1 MCTKLFAKII
11 QKMCFSFLKGINF
24 LQKAEKFVANSG
36 IVVPLRA
43 KNRIMHSLRFGKRL
57 VELTSPQVMGIVN
70 ITPDSFSVHCSSC
83 SEAEVLAS
91 VSNMLQAGAD
101 IIDVGGYSTRPGAAF
116 VSEEEEWHRV
126 SVALRAIRSAWK
138 DVFISLDTF
147 RSSIAQKA
155 IEQYDVQIINDVS
168 GGQWDERMY
177 DIVSCARVPYIL
189 THTRWIT
196 PSQES
201 APACEDVVS
210 EVLHFLEERLNRL
223 HQMGVSDVII
233 DPGFGLG
240 KSIEE
245 SYTLLR
251 ELDVF
256 QVLQCPVLAGMSRK
270 SMLFKPLGIT
280 PLEALNATTAVNMLA
295 LSHGAD
301 ILRVHDVLEA
311 RQAVQLYRMTYPKD

>member
-1 MCTKLFAKII
+1 ME
-11 QKMCFSFLKGINF
+11 MFSI
-24 LQKAEKFVANSG
+24 
-36 IVVPLRA
+36 RC
-43 KNRIMHSLRFGKRL
+43 RHRL
-57 VELTSPQVMGIVN
+57 LSFTSPAVMGIVN
-70 ITPDSFSVHCSSC
+70 ITPDSSSVHCSSC

-101 IIDVGGYSTRPGAAF
+101 MIDVGGYSTRPGAAF

-126 SVALRAIRSAWK
+126 SVALRAIRSAWG
-138 DVFISLDTF
+138 DVVVSVDTW
-147 RSSIAQKA
+147 RSSIAERA
-155 IEQYDVQIINDVS
+155 VREFNVDIINDVS
-168 GGQWDERMY
+168 GGQWDEQMF
-177 DIVSCARVPYIL
+177 DTVARLNVPYVL
-189 THTRWIT
+189 THTRWVT
-196 PSQES
+196 YDQQMGHAEQ
-201 APACEDVVS
+201 DVVS
-210 EVLHFLEERLNRL
+210 EVLHFLQERVDRL
-223 HQMGVSDVII
+223 HQLGVADVII
-233 DPGFGLG
+233 DPGFALG

-251 ELDVF
+251 ELNVF

-311 RQAVQLYRMTYPKD
+311 RQAVQLYQLTYPKD